1 MSVLVVDDLHI
12 AYRTKAGPVPA
23 VRGVS
28 FRIERGEVLGLA
40 GESGCGKSTIGL
52 GLLRLLPR
60 GTETTGRVLL
70 NERDVLQMTP
80 NELGA
85 VRWSQS
91 SIIFQGAQHALDPV
105 IRIGDQI
112 VEAIVAH
119 DLGSQQ
125 EATSRAL
132 ELLELV
138 GIPSRRSRDFPH
150 EFSGGQKQRVM
161 IAMALACEPDLV
173 IADEPTTA
181 LDVMVQAQ
189 VLRLLKGLQ
198 RDLGLSMLFI
208 THDLSVLAEVSDR
221 LAVMYAGRIIEE
233 GPATEVF
240 ADPKHPYTQALA
252 GAFPKI
258 GDESDIQKPKG
269 LDGDPPDPRDVPGG
283 CSFHPRCS
291 QAFDRCSQVDPPLF
305 AAGDGRRGACLLL
318 EPKPAGVSGGG
329 S

>member
-1 MSVLVVDDLHI
+1 MSVLAVDDLHI
-12 AYRTKAGPVPA
+12 SYRTKAGPVPA

-52 GLLRLLPR
+52 GLLRLLPH
-60 GTETTGRVLL
+60 GTETTGQVLL
-70 NERDVLQMTP
+70 NERDVLQMTS
-80 NELGA
+80 NELGM

-105 IRIGDQI
+105 IRVGEQI

-125 EATSRAL
+125 EATVRAS

-138 GIPSRRSRDFPH
+138 GIPSRRAHDFAH

-208 THDLSVLAEVSDR
+208 THDLSVLAEVSDQ

-240 ADPKHPYTQALA
+240 ANPKHPYTQALA

-283 CSFHPRCS
+283 CSFHPRCP
-291 QAFDRCSQVDPPLF
+291 QAFDRCPQEDPPLF
-305 AAGDGRRGACLLL
+305 AAGDGRHAACLLL

-329 S
+329 T